1 MDKYI
6 VLDNLTDKLVGQTF
20 EDIENLKEDYE
31 MAKIAAIHHSK
42 AENAIAVL
50 SNLHDA
56 SSFIVYGRLGN
67 KLGFSTENDTKEVPS
82 IWEKDLMKRFHEDD
96 IVEKL
101 AMELQFITFVK
112 TVPKEC
118 RQDYYLQ
125 HVLRIRNAEGRYI
138 YVKHRIYYLRYD
150 QIGNVLLALC
160 LYTIAAPEE
169 HQVGIINS
177 LTGEKIKATSTEIDK
192 LLSKREKDILRMIG
206 EGKASK
212 EIADRLCISTHTVNG
227 HRQNILKKT
236 GASNS
241 AEAYNVARKLGII

>member
-20 EDIENLKEDYE
+20 EDIENLKEEYE
-31 MAKIAAIHHSK
+31 IAKIAAIHHSK

-50 SNLHDA
+50 SNIHDA
-56 SSFIVYGRLGN
+56 SSFIVYGRLGSI
-67 KLGFSTENDTKEVPS
+67 LGFSSEKDGKEVPS
-82 IWEKDLMKRFHEDD
+82 IWEKDLIKRFHEDD

-101 AMELQFITFVK
+101 ALELQFITFVK
-112 TVPKEC
+112 SLPKEY

-125 HVLRIRNAEGRYI
+125 HVIRIKDAEGKFVYAT
-138 YVKHRIYYLRYD
+138 HRIYYLRYD
-150 QIGNVLLALC
+150 NSGNVLLALC
-160 LYTIAAPEE
+160 LYTIATPEQ
-169 HQVGIINS
+169 HQIGIINS
-177 LTGEKIKATSTEIDK
+177 LTGEKVNETSTDINK

-227 HRQNILKKT
+227 HRQNILKKI